1 MECSKLQEKIG
12 PRIVHLRGE
21 KETQQQLADAIGVK
35 REIVAFWETRKR
47 CPNTEQIKKIADHFH
62 VSADYILGLSDIESP
77 DKTVQAICEYTGLS
91 EKAVELL
98 HLANKSEVSESR
110 RTLHFLNLVLGDYM
124 DKHPLPFP
132 SDDIID
138 TLFFD
143 LDRYVTADQVELSA
157 PISFRGEDESEV
169 TLVSELYRLYTMKN
183 IMKELDAYQEK
194 GGKKNG

>member
-98 HLANKSEVSESR
+98 HLANTSEVSESR
-110 RTLHFLNLVLGDYM
+110 RTLHFLNMVLGEYM

-132 SDDIID
+132 SDDLID
-138 TLFFD
+138 TLFSTM
-143 LDRYVTADQVELSA
+143 DRYVTADQVELRS
-157 PISFRGEDESEV
+157 PITFSSEDVSEGYMA
-169 TLVSELYRLYTMKN
+169 SELYRQLKMMQ
-183 IMKELDAYQEK
+183 IMKELDSYQNKEEK
-194 GGKKNG
+194 